1 MNRLTVVVIL
11 GIIVFAHGAAAQ
23 TPPIPERLSLTE
35 AVQLATERNPQAA
48 GARALVAIA
57 EASRLDASLRPIPA
71 VSVESEGYPL
81 FDPPRPSFIDGQ
93 ELTIRVDQE
102 FETAGRRR
110 LRTESAAAGVAVASL
125 TARDRLRR
133 LELAVR
139 RAYLQLA
146 LAQADAEV
154 ARTSLEEIDRVLTV
168 SRERVSVGE
177 AARSEVSRLQVE
189 RLRFAEDAFSADLAL
204 KNARA
209 ALLTLLGATNLTQAI
224 QATDS
229 LSGASTSGTVLV
241 STAPNAVSQA
251 PAQGDRRPDL
261 LAAREEL
268 RRAETET
275 RLQRALRSPN
285 VTLGGGYKRDFGT
298 NAVVFGVTVPLPLWN
313 KNQGGIARAAAEQR
327 VVASNLASVELDV
340 RLDIQQAQNSVDVN
354 RARADYIE
362 RQVLASARESRD
374 VVSESYRLGAM
385 DLIDFLDAQRAFRD
399 TLRTYNRALFDYRV
413 SLFEL
418 DAALGLSSVQQ

>member
-1 MNRLTVVVIL
+1 TSS
-11 GIIVFAHGAAAQ
+11 Q
-23 TPPIPERLSLTE
+23 TP
-35 AVQLATERNPQAA
+35 
-48 GARALVAIA
+48 
-57 EASRLDASLRPIPA
+57 AS
-71 VSVESEGYPL
+71 
-81 FDPPRPSFIDGQ
+81 
-93 ELTIRVDQE
+93 
-102 FETAGRRR
+102 
-110 LRTESAAAGVAVASL
+110 
-125 TARDRLRR
+125 
-133 LELAVR
+133 
-139 RAYLQLA
+139 
-146 LAQADAEV
+146 
-154 ARTSLEEIDRVLTV
+154 
-168 SRERVSVGE
+168 
-177 AARSEVSRLQVE
+177 
-189 RLRFAEDAFSADLAL
+189 
-204 KNARA
+204 
-209 ALLTLLGATNLTQAI
+209 
-224 QATDS
+224 
-229 LSGASTSGTVLV
+229 
-241 STAPNAVSQA
+241 
-251 PAQGDRRPDL
+251 GDRRPDL

-268 RRAETET
+268 LRAETET

-374 VVSESYRLGAM
+374 VVSESYRLGAL